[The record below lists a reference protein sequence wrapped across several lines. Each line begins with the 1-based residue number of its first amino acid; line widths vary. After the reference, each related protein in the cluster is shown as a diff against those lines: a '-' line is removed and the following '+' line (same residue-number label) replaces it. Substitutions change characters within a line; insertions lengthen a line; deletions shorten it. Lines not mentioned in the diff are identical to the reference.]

1 MKRYLIILFC
11 FLGSASIAQQSA
23 IDSLLR
29 VAGKS
34 TGTDQVDLLNAV
46 AYKYLAYQ
54 PLKGQHLSTWA
65 TLNFARAIMRLP
77 SSMERKR

>member
-11 FLGSASIAQQSA
+11 FLGSAAIAQQSA

-46 AYKYLAYQ
+46 AS
-54 PLKGQHLSTWA
+54 PLQKHTVVGSY
-65 TLNFARAIMRLP
+65 
-77 SSMERKR
+77 